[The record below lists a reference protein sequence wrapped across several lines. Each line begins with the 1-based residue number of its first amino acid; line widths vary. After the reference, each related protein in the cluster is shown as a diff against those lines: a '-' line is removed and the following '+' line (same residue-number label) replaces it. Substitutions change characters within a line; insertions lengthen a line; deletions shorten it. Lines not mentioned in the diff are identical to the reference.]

1 MTHSHP
7 LHRPIDVE
15 CQCCRLV
22 TRFEFGSWSDLVVC
36 KGCKRHY
43 GELKHQLWQANLDH
57 LGMWKSELTVMR
69 EEHAA
74 EIARLKAKIVRAE
87 AELRQMRLELTDA
100 QHAIETQLRDG
111 PLATVEAW
119 WNSLVIA
126 EANDKRD
133 AAYRSRDHA
142 VRVLWHLDKLHH
154 DGGQPNHC
162 SCGKTTSKCKEW
174 QLMDEHRSFLYSWER
189 KQIERLEDDLDHGL
203 PDDHPEVLKRVGSS
217 YRPFRRHG

>member
-1 MTHSHP
+1 
-7 LHRPIDVE
+7 
-15 CQCCRLV
+15 
-22 TRFEFGSWSDLVVC
+22 
-36 KGCKRHY
+36 
-43 GELKHQLWQANLDH
+43 
-57 LGMWKSELTVMR
+57 
-69 EEHAA
+69 
-74 EIARLKAKIVRAE
+74 
-87 AELRQMRLELTDA
+87 MRLELTDA
-100 QHAIETQLRDG
+100 QHAIETRLRDG
-111 PLATVEAW
+111 PLATVEVW

-142 VRVLWHLDKLHH
+142 VRVLCTS
-154 DGGQPNHC
+154 QVPSRRRPANHC

-203 PDDHPEVLKRVGSS
+203 PDGQPEVLKRVGSS